1 MRGVSRERQP
11 LTRAA
16 ILAEARALVADTGL
30 GTLTLRGLA
39 RRLDVTAPALY
50 LHFENKDDLVRAVAE
65 DEFEQLIARLERA
78 VDGVPDPIEQ
88 IRVQSRAYVAH
99 AISSPAL
106 LEVLFIFRPA
116 WTPNAEVRELPLASK
131 AFEVAAVPIEDAIAQ
146 GRLREPNALVAA
158 LTLWAAVH
166 GIASLLAASPQFGN
180 DTEAALVDSVID
192 TVLIGL
198 AAERGDI

>member
-1 MRGVSRERQP
+1 VSRERQP

-16 ILAEARALVADTGL
+16 ILAEARAVVADAGL
-30 GTLTLRGLA
+30 GALTLRGLA

-50 LHFENKDDLVRAVAE
+50 LHFESKDELVRAVAE
-65 DEFEQLIARLERA
+65 DEFEQLITRLERA
-78 VDGVPDPIEQ
+78 VEGVSDPIEQ

-99 AISSPAL
+99 AIASPTL

-116 WTPNAEVRELPLASK
+116 WTPSAVAKELPLASK
-131 AFEVAAVPIEDAIAQ
+131 AFAIAAAPVEDAIAQ
-146 GRLREPNALVAA
+146 GRLRDPDALVAA

-180 DTEAALVDSVID
+180 DAETALVDSVID

-198 AAERGDI
+198 ATERGDD